1 MNFNEMSRSEL
12 ISSIKNLTK
21 LANTKLQKVRNAGY
35 ENYNQSFLKK
45 YNVLTN
51 NKVNPDLV
59 TKRGLFRRGVAK
71 FNKSQL
77 IKRAEIMN
85 EFVNNYYASAEYTE
99 QHLSDLREK
108 WGISSNDAIK
118 RMFDLYREYG
128 YDNYSDSDKI
138 LTSMSKIIS
147 DAELEDIE
155 NPGEFLEQILQDIE
169 DDTSYLRQS
178 QAVTEQDYIRN
189 LQSQAGI
196 LK

>member
-1 MNFNEMSRSEL
+1 MTLNDWSRAEL

-21 LANTKLQKVRNAGY
+21 IANTKLQKVRKGGY

-59 TKRGLFRRGVAK
+59 TKKGLFRSGVTK
-71 FNKSQL
+71 FNKDQL
-77 IKRAEIMN
+77 IRRLTIMN
-85 EFVNNYYASAEYTE
+85 EFVNNPYASAEYTE
-99 QHLSDLREK
+99 QHLSELREK

-118 RMFDLYREYG
+118 KMFDLYREYG

-147 DAELEDIE
+147 DAEIEDIE

-169 DDTSYLRQS
+169 DDTSYLRQTQS
-178 QAVTEQDYIRN
+178 VTEQDYINN

>member
-1 MNFNEMSRSEL
+1 MTLGDWSRAEL

-21 LANTKLQKVRNAGY
+21 IANAKLQKVRKGGY

-59 TKRGLFRRGVAK
+59 TKKGLFRTGVSK
-71 FNKSQL
+71 FNKDQL
-77 IKRAEIMN
+77 IKRLAIMN
-85 EFVNNYYASAEYTE
+85 EFVNNPFASAEYTE
-99 QHLSDLREK
+99 QHLSELREK

-118 RMFDLYREYG
+118 KMFDLYREYG

-147 DAELEDIE
+147 DAEIEDIE

-169 DDTSYLRQS
+169 DDTSYLRQT
-178 QAVTEQDYIRN
+178 QAVTEQDYINN